1 MNERM
6 NELMTEWMDEWMNSN
21 EEYMRIDNF
30 IVDILGGEAQ
40 KTGMDRSAVIRTY
53 GMIELR
59 IRGLFRTY
67 LQRYTKVAWY
77 K

>member
-1 MNERM
+1 
-6 NELMTEWMDEWMNSN
+6 
-21 EEYMRIDNF
+21 MRIDNY

-67 LQRYTKVAWY
+67 LQRYIY
-77 K
+77 IYI

>member
-1 MNERM
+1 
-6 NELMTEWMDEWMNSN
+6 
-21 EEYMRIDNF
+21 MRIDNY

-67 LQRYTKVAWY
+67 LQRYIYIYIYNKVAWY